1 MNLIAASTQD
11 IFGTIKPP
19 VSTIPNDPTVA
30 VGSLISAGIQIFI
43 LVAAFALLIY
53 LLLGA
58 FEWIVSGGE
67 KEKLT
72 KAQLK
77 ITNAVVG
84 IVIIILVISVFCIV
98 TVNILNLSPDGKC
111 FTFTIPTL

>member
-1 MNLIAASTQD
+1 MNLLAATTQD

-19 VSTIPNDPTVA
+19 VSTIPNDPAIA

-43 LVAAFALLIY
+43 LVAAIAMLIY

-58 FEWIVSGGE
+58 FEWIVSAGE

-84 IVIIILVISVFCIV
+84 IVIIIAVLSVFCIV
-98 TVNILNLSPDGKC
+98 TVNILQISTSC
-111 FTFTIPTL
+111 FSFTIPTLSP